1 MKVNKNEIESTAVKL
16 QRPLLN
22 DFYFHTCAFLVVSF
36 RSPFFT
42 LIKMDDFLHSDD
54 DENVSDV
61 DPEELQKM
69 LEGLD
74 FSDDEKSS
82 KNAKNDPKVP
92 KRSSNL

>member
-1 MKVNKNEIESTAVKL
+1 
-16 QRPLLN
+16 
-22 DFYFHTCAFLVVSF
+22 
-36 RSPFFT
+36 
-42 LIKMDDFLHSDD
+42 MDDFEHSDE

-82 KNAKNDPKVP
+82 KAAKTEPKVP
-92 KRSSNL
+92 KKSSNLKSSIKVRFLW

>member
-1 MKVNKNEIESTAVKL
+1 
-16 QRPLLN
+16 
-22 DFYFHTCAFLVVSF
+22 
-36 RSPFFT
+36 
-42 LIKMDDFLHSDD
+42 MDDFLHSDD
-54 DENVSDV
+54 NENVSDV

-92 KRSSNL
+92 KKSSNLKSSIKVGFYHKDKSFKVEPIFSHINLHFYFFCSFSDDEYYWKW